1 MTKTKVGYWGFIF
14 ITITLF
20 TVYAVSNISGHDA
33 YVALASTIVDD
44 PRLAPSEAFLVI
56 GSLDSGE
63 NTIASALSLDEE
75 SVFER
80 FLRRFSPSDQTSVVC
95 AITTHQRDTLASV
108 FAVATDEFT
117 VEGNAVD
124 VISVDG
130 GGLSHVELSQ
140 ALKDI
145 LGVRL
150 DCNTVEV
157 GSIQFFLYNAHLS

>member
-14 ITITLF
+14 ITITIF
-20 TVYAVSNISGHDA
+20 TIYAVSNISGYDGQ
-33 YVALASTIVDD
+33 VALARTIEDD
-44 PRLAPSEAFLVI
+44 PRLVPSTAFLVI

-63 NTIASALSLDEE
+63 STIASALAIDEE

-80 FLRRFSPSDQTSVVC
+80 FRRRFSSSDQSSVVC
-95 AITTHQRDTLASV
+95 AISAHQRDTLVAL

-117 VEGNAVD
+117 INGKNVD

-140 ALKDI
+140 ALRDI
-145 LGVRL
+145 LGVPL
-150 DCNTVEV
+150 DCNTFEV
-157 GSIQFFLYNAHLS
+157 GSIQFFLFNAHLS